1 MTIFHAV
8 LYGGTLIINNSYTD
22 KMKTLSIH
30 KNKALSASE
39 ADGKWWRSKNMFFS
53 ILAEEDF
60 TNKEVVLVHI
70 ILITLLTCTAFIET
84 YPVISIPAVIVSAVC
99 VKFLNN
105 VSNKNSNVT
114 D

>member
-1 MTIFHAV
+1 
-8 LYGGTLIINNSYTD
+8 
-22 KMKTLSIH
+22 MKTLSIH

-39 ADGKWWRSKNMFFS
+39 AAGKWWRSKNMFFS

-84 YPVISIPAVIVSAVC
+84 YPVISILAIIASAVC
-99 VKFLNN
+99 VRILNGVGNNINN
-105 VSNKNSNVT
+105 VSN
-114 D
+114 

>member
-1 MTIFHAV
+1 
-8 LYGGTLIINNSYTD
+8 
-22 KMKTLSIH
+22 MKTLSIH

-39 ADGKWWRSKNMFFS
+39 AAGKWWRSKNMFFS

-84 YPVISIPAVIVSAVC
+84 YPVISIPAVIVSAVRA
-99 VKFLNN
+99 KFLNN
-105 VSNKNSNVT
+105 ASNKNRNVT
-114 D
+114 N

>member
-1 MTIFHAV
+1 META
-8 LYGGTLIINNSYTD
+8 T
-22 KMKTLSIH
+22 IH
-30 KNKALSASE
+30 KNKVLSASE
-39 ADGKWWRSKNMFFS
+39 AAGKWWRSKNMFFS

-105 VSNKNSNVT
+105 VGNKNSNVT
-114 D
+114 N

>member
-1 MTIFHAV
+1 MET
-8 LYGGTLIINNSYTD
+8 TT
-22 KMKTLSIH
+22 IH
-30 KNKALSASE
+30 KNKVLSASE
-39 ADGKWWRSKNMFFS
+39 AAGKWWRSKNIFFS
-53 ILAEEDF
+53 MLAEEDF

-114 D
+114 N

>member
-1 MTIFHAV
+1 M
-8 LYGGTLIINNSYTD
+8 
-22 KMKTLSIH
+22 
-30 KNKALSASE
+30 
-39 ADGKWWRSKNMFFS
+39 
-53 ILAEEDF
+53 LAEEDF
-60 TNKEVVLVHI
+60 TNKEVVLVHL

-114 D
+114 N